1 MVAAG
6 VAKLTEAENLV
17 KELKKKAA
25 EQQNKLEEK
34 QSKANAALDMIS
46 NTMKNA
52 NSHKEE
58 MESLKSK
65 TEEENKQLIKRYITN
80 TNKFEQCMIF
90 FAIYN
95 TIH

>member
-1 MVAAG
+1 M
-6 VAKLTEAENLV
+6 KLTEAENLV
-17 KELKKKAA
+17 KELRQNAT

-34 QSKANAALDMIS
+34 QSKASAALDMIS

-65 TEEENKQLIKRYITN
+65 TEAENIQLMKR
-80 TNKFEQCMIF
+80 
-90 FAIYN
+90 
-95 TIH
+95 